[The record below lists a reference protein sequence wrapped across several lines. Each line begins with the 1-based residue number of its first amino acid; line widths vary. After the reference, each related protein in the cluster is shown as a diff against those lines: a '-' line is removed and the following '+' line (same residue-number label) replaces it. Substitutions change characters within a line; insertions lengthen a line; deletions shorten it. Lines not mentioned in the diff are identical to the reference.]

1 MKTVTPAAVRRLRS
15 IAGAALAAAC
25 MLLAASSAAFATS
38 ASPAASAAA
47 PAPSGS
53 PGAVVYRYG
62 TMENVDSLNPF
73 VGYSGVDYLVYHL
86 NYQFLTGFEPTK
98 LEPRPEFAESW
109 SHSADGLTWTFKIR
123 PGMKWTDGQPAT
135 ARDVAFTFN
144 YIIKNNLTNF
154 TSYLTFVTKVTAPDD
169 TTAVFECSKPKADI
183 LSMKVPILPEHIWAK
198 VPGKLAGTTYPNKAP
213 LVGCGPFRV
222 VENRDNSYV
231 RLDANPGFWGGK
243 PAIDELLI
251 ETYQNADTM
260 VQDLKSGALDGE
272 VGVPSAQFKSL
283 GSPSITTNAAVS
295 WSFEQLTFNC
305 YASPHSKGNP
315 VLLDQQFR
323 QALQYAVDRKTNA
336 GVAYNGYMDPGS
348 TLLPPYS
355 RFSWQP
361 PAGQQYTY
369 DPAKANAMLEA
380 AGYKDVNG
388 DGYRETKQGKP
399 LSLRLATDAT
409 TPENVTTSKLAV
421 GWLKAVGV
429 KAHLQIL
436 DPGALND
443 AVANY
448 TGSTFTPDFDTII
461 WWWEGDAE
469 DPQFI
474 LSLLTPAQIGGW
486 SDTSWTD
493 PQYTQLFT
501 EQSTTIDPQA
511 RIALVQQ
518 MQQSAYQASPYII
531 FGYPQ
536 FLEAYNTADWTGYVK
551 EPSGFPG
558 YNGSAFHY
566 DTFLELK
573 PAAAAAAATTGS
585 STLIYAVIAAVVVVI
600 VVVVVLVR
608 RRRGPEVEPQD

>member
-1 MKTVTPAAVRRLRS
+1 
-15 IAGAALAAAC
+15 
-25 MLLAASSAAFATS
+25 
-38 ASPAASAAA
+38 
-47 PAPSGS
+47 
-53 PGAVVYRYG
+53 
-62 TMENVDSLNPF
+62 
-73 VGYSGVDYLVYHL
+73 
-86 NYQFLTGFEPTK
+86 
-98 LEPRPEFAESW
+98 
-109 SHSADGLTWTFKIR
+109 
-123 PGMKWTDGQPAT
+123 
-135 ARDVAFTFN
+135 
-144 YIIKNNLTNF
+144 
-154 TSYLTFVTKVTAPDD
+154 
-169 TTAVFECSKPKADI
+169 
-183 LSMKVPILPEHIWAK
+183 
-198 VPGKLAGTTYPNKAP
+198 
-213 LVGCGPFRV
+213 
-222 VENRDNSYV
+222 
-231 RLDANPGFWGGK
+231 
-243 PAIDELLI
+243 
-251 ETYQNADTM
+251 
-260 VQDLKSGALDGE
+260 
-272 VGVPSAQFKSL
+272 
-283 GSPSITTNAAVS
+283 
-295 WSFEQLTFNC
+295 
-305 YASPHSKGNP
+305 

-585 STLIYAVIAAVVVVI
+585 STLIYAVIAAVVVVT

-608 RRRGPEVEPQD
+608 RRRGPAVEPQD